1 MTSSEPRSGA
11 TENLREWMLV
21 VDDDQPIHRMI
32 GEMLED
38 SGVDVVA
45 ASDATAGLE
54 ALDREP
60 NEPVL
65 VLIDVLMPGMDG
77 LTLAR
82 KLGSRLG
89 RSKVAI
95 MSGHLSNLSW
105 WPVDLRELPYLGKP
119 FRMAELKEL
128 LATARVE
135 SRRGK

>member
-1 MTSSEPRSGA
+1 MV
-11 TENLREWMLV
+11 V